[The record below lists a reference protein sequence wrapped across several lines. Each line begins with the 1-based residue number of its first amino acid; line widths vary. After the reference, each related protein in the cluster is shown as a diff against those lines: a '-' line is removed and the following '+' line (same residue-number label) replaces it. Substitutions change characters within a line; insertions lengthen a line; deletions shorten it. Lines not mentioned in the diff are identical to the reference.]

1 MIISDPLPGD
11 DFAFASNFKSV
22 ADEKRAQA
30 EKEQA
35 RALLRILEEM
45 EGISSK
51 HSKTEYLRISETGDI
66 IRDEEETQDTRK
78 KIMQIDDLP
87 KESIEDMIFG
97 REPDEPAAA
106 PIIKVENGRRLRDGK
121 TVQHVNLDDKMS
133 FSLSSVR
140 FETLVF
146 WGTVLVVLFFIF
158 RKMRSISDRI
168 QDTREKNKMAQ
179 HHAYS
184 TQRLDELIDYKVNE
198 KLNMLLLKHLT

>member
-30 EKEQA
+30 EKDQA

-51 HSKTEYLRISETGDI
+51 PSKTEYLRISETGDI
-66 IRDEEETQDTRK
+66 IRDEDETQDTRK
-78 KIMQIDDLP
+78 KVMQIDDLP
-87 KESIEDMIFG
+87 KESIEEMIFG
-97 REPDEPAAA
+97 REPDEAAS
-106 PIIKVENGRRLRDGK
+106 IIKVENGRRLRDGK

-140 FETLVF
+140 FETLLF
-146 WGTVLVVLFFIF
+146 WGTVLVVLFFVF